1 MSFKEERLEVK
12 IFVSIV
18 ILAAALLLALHN
30 PLNFLSLPL
39 VFFIGLNLLLENMD
53 VTLPHNK
60 ASVSVGFATNLA
72 MILLFGPGPAAWGSF
87 ATILHKRTWEN
98 RKDIHKPLFNVAQV
112 ALAAAGAGYAYQFFG
127 GITGQLVLLR
137 DFYPIV
143 MSILSFS
150 LINIMLV
157 MGIFFLTQK
166 KSFFS
171 IWLIVFRW
179 AIPNYLAIAP
189 LGILIA
195 AIYTAMGISAIVLLM
210 IPLMLARH
218 TFILYMEMRNQYI
231 STIKA
236 LTKAIDAKDHYTH
249 GHSERVAEYAVAIAA
264 ELKLPEDFQE
274 KLEYLALM
282 HDIGKIS
289 IPETILN
296 KPTRLSNAE
305 FELIRSHPEIGA
317 EIIKNIKLI
326 GEYADIVRHHHEW
339 VDGSGYPCG
348 ITGEKISLGARIMS
362 VADAFDA
369 MTSARIYSTPKSK
382 QQAVAELERCCHT
395 QFCQDVVQAFVKV
408 LRRRGEI
415 S

>member
-12 IFVSIV
+12 IYISIV

-30 PLNFLSLPL
+30 PRDFLSLPV
-39 VFFIGLNLLLENMD
+39 VFFIILNLLLENMD
-53 VTLPHNK
+53 VNLPNNK
-60 ASVSVGFATNLA
+60 GSVSVGFAVGLA
-72 MILLFGPGPAAWGSF
+72 MILLFGPGPAVWGYF
-87 ATILHKRTWEN
+87 ATILHKRTWEH
-98 RKDIHKPLFNVAQV
+98 RKDIHKPLFNVAQLI
-112 ALAAAGAGYAYQFFG
+112 LAIGGAAYAYQFFG
-127 GITGQLVLLR
+127 GIPGQFVLLR
-137 DFYPIV
+137 DLYPIM

-150 LINIMLV
+150 FINFMLV
-157 MGIFFLTQK
+157 MGIFYLTQQR
-166 KSFFS
+166 SFLNVWF
-171 IWLIVFRW
+171 IVFRW
-179 AIPNYLAIAP
+179 VIPNYLAVTP
-189 LGILIA
+189 LGVLIA
-195 AIYTAMGISAIVLLM
+195 AVYVSLGISAVVLLM

-218 TFILYMEMRNQYI
+218 TYALYMEMRNQYI

-264 ELKLPEDFQE
+264 ELKLPEEFKE

-289 IPETILN
+289 IPEAILN
-296 KPTRLSNAE
+296 KPSKLSDDE
-305 FELIRSHPEIGA
+305 FDLIRSHPEIGA

-326 GEYADIVRHHHEW
+326 GAHADIVRHHHERI
-339 VDGSGYPCG
+339 DGRGYPSG
-348 ITGEKISLGARIMS
+348 ITGEKISLGAKILC

-382 QQAVAELERCCHT
+382 QQAVAELECCCHT
-395 QFCQDVVQAFVKV
+395 QFCHDVVQAFVKV
-408 LRRRGEI
+408 LRQRGEI

>member
-12 IFVSIV
+12 IYVSAV

-30 PLNFLSLPL
+30 PLYFISLPI

-53 VTLPHNK
+53 VTLPQNK
-60 ASVSVGFATNLA
+60 GSVAVGFATSLA
-72 MILLFGPGPAAWGSF
+72 MILLFGPGPVAWANF
-87 ATILHKRTWEN
+87 ATILHKRTWEH
-98 RKDIHKPLFNVAQV
+98 RKALHKPLFNVAQLT
-112 ALAAAGAGYAYQFFG
+112 LAAGAAGYAYQFFG
-127 GITGQLVLLR
+127 GTTGLVTLPR
-137 DFYPIV
+137 DFYPII
-143 MSILSFS
+143 MSILSFAF
-150 LINIMLV
+150 INFLLV
-157 MGIFFLTQK
+157 LGVFYLAQRR
-166 KSFFS
+166 SFFNV
-171 IWLIVFRW
+171 WFIVFRW
-179 AIPNYLAIAP
+179 IIPNYLAVAP
-189 LGILIA
+189 LGVLIA
-195 AIYTAMGISAIVLLM
+195 AIYISLGIPAVVLLM

-264 ELKLPEDFQE
+264 EMKLPEDFQE
-274 KLEYLALM
+274 KLEDLALM

-289 IPETILN
+289 TPETILN
-296 KPTRLSNAE
+296 KPSKLSDEE
-305 FELIRSHPEIGA
+305 FILIRNHPEVGA
-317 EIIKNIKLI
+317 EIIKNIKFI
-326 GEYADIVRHHHEW
+326 GAHADIVRHHHERI
-339 VDGSGYPCG
+339 DGGGYPGG
-348 ITGEKISLGARIMS
+348 ITGEKISLGAKILC

-382 QQAVAELERCCHT
+382 QEAVAELERCCNT
-395 QFCQDVVQAFVKV
+395 QFCQDVVKAFVKV